1 MEHTDGCK
9 LRGGKV
15 SDGNVGERPLDA
27 AGVFDEHRGLLVSV
41 AYRVLG
47 SVSDAEDAVQDA
59 WLRWSGVDHSKIA
72 NTRAF
77 LVRVTTRLAIDRLRR
92 AKARRES
99 YVGPWLPEPVLT
111 APDVAEDVALA
122 ESISMAMLVVLETL
136 SPLERA
142 VFVLRE
148 AFSMP
153 YTEIAE
159 ILGRKEEAVRQL
171 ARRAREHVQERR
183 SRFEADQTAQ
193 RRVTERFLEAT
204 SSGDLETLMR
214 VLAPGVALMADGGG
228 RALAPRRPVRGAE
241 KVARFLLSVATEE
254 RTARFLRSVGAEPS
268 LRADRSRRSFLMWP
282 TAWCEPYTWWPTPRS
297 WPACE
302 ESGRR
307 DARTAKR
314 HAKQWLISCAATIGL
329 GKGFWPALECHR
341 CGTDRRVPLRP
352 LCPEPPRALHA
363 RRGGRVVA
371 GDCVPLVVS
380 TQGGAVQL
388 RLDRQSRPPQ
398 PATPDTGS

>member
-268 LRADRSRRSFLMWP
+268 LDVRVHLTQINGGPGIMVTSEGRPISALILDVADGLVRTIHLVANPEKLAGVRGIG
-282 TAWCEPYTWWPTPRS
+282 TP
-297 WPACE
+297 
-302 ESGRR
+302 
-307 DARTAKR
+307 
-314 HAKQWLISCAATIGL
+314 
-329 GKGFWPALECHR
+329 
-341 CGTDRRVPLRP
+341 
-352 LCPEPPRALHA
+352 
-363 RRGGRVVA
+363 
-371 GDCVPLVVS
+371 
-380 TQGGAVQL
+380 
-388 RLDRQSRPPQ
+388 
-398 PATPDTGS
+398 